1 MKIKLLLLS
10 MGLALLIACGPPP
23 QAPEG
28 SNSAEE
34 TETEMV
40 EEEMAE
46 EEMAEEAPAEE
57 PAVAEEPAAP
67 PASDVEFEF
76 NLIEEGDGP
85 EPAEGDF
92 VQVHLIGTLED
103 GTVFADSYEI
113 GEPIA
118 FPYGTPGIIPGITQA
133 LDQMKVGDKAEV
145 VIPPELGFGPQDLGV
160 IPANSV
166 LYVEIE
172 LVGIADIGYEVIE
185 EGDGPQ
191 AEVGDFVS
199 VHYIGT
205 LEDGTEF
212 DNSYD
217 RGQPF
222 QLILGAGQVIPG
234 WEIGLL
240 KMNEGGK
247 AIFTIPPELGYG
259 AQGSPPTIPP
269 GATLTFEVELVE
281 IQQPE

>member
-46 EEMAEEAPAEE
+46 EEAVEETPAEE
-57 PAVAEEPAAP
+57 PAAEEPVVE

-76 NLIEEGDGP
+76 NLLEEGDGP
-85 EPAEGDF
+85 APVEGDF
-92 VQVHLIGTLED
+92 VQVHLVGTLED

-118 FPYGTPGIIPGITQA
+118 FPYGTPGIIPGITRA
-133 LDQMKVGDKAEV
+133 LEQMKVGDKADV
-145 VIPPELGFGPQDLGV
+145 VIPPELGFGAQDLGV

-185 EGDGPQ
+185 EGDGPP

-217 RGQPF
+217 RGEPF

-240 KMNEGGK
+240 KMNEGDK

-269 GATLTFEVELVE
+269 GATLIFEVELVE
-281 IQQPE
+281 IQKP